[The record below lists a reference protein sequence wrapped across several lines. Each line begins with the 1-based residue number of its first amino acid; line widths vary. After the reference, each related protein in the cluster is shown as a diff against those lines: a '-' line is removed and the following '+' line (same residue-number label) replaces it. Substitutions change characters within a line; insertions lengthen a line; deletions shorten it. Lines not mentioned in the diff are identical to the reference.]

1 MSRHSMKLASLLL
14 CLAASAQPPIQKA
27 IDYMA
32 AASKDNNFMGSV
44 LVARDGKVLFS
55 NGYGFANIEHNVPN
69 TVDTKFRLGSITKQF
84 AALAILQ
91 LEERGKLSVKDPMC
105 NYIADCA
112 DAWKPITIH
121 HLLTHTSGLFNYTN
135 DPEIYAKKI
144 MLPSQQVESLAR
156 IKDRPLRFPVG
167 EKFEYSNSGY
177 IALGAIIEKASG
189 MKWDAYLKKHVFD
202 PAGMRDSGAD
212 DHATI
217 LKNRAAGYIGEMNS
231 PYHDMTIPGAA
242 GALYSTVHDLLLW
255 DQALYSEKLLKK
267 QNIERLF
274 RPEKGNY
281 AYGWVVD
288 KQHGRPVYLHGGGIH
303 GFTTTINRF
312 PDEKLLVVA
321 LSNNSARGTGKIG
334 ADLAGI
340 FLGVD
345 IKPPAVRTAIT
356 LPADSLEAFVGKYEL
371 APTAIIT
378 IARNG
383 AQLTAQLTGQDAFP
397 IFPESKNKFFLRIV
411 DAQMTFDIDA
421 AGKVTGLT
429 LHQNGRNQPAKR
441 Q

>member
-1 MSRHSMKLASLLL
+1 MKLTAILL
-14 CLAASAQPPIQKA
+14 CLVAVAQTPQQKA
-27 IDYMA
+27 MDYMA
-32 AASKDNNFMGSV
+32 AATRDGSFMGTV

-91 LEERGKLSVKDPMC
+91 LEEQGKLSVKDPMC
-105 NYIADCA
+105 NYIADCP

-144 MLPSQQVESLAR
+144 MLPSPQLESLAK
-156 IKDRPLRFPVG
+156 IKSRPLRFPVG

-189 MKWDAYLKKHVFD
+189 MRWDAYLKKNVLD
-202 PAGMRDSGAD
+202 PAGMGDSGAD
-212 DHATI
+212 DHAAI
-217 LKNRAAGYIGEMNS
+217 LKNRAAGYIGDKNS

-242 GALYSTVHDLLLW
+242 GALYSTVQDLLLW
-255 DQALYSEKLLKK
+255 DQALYTEKLLKK

-274 RPEKGNY
+274 KPEKGNY
-281 AYGWVVD
+281 AYGWVID
-288 KQHGRPVYLHGGGIH
+288 KQHGRTVYLHGGGIH
-303 GFTTTINRF
+303 GFTTTISRF
-312 PDEKLLVVA
+312 PDEKLLVAA
-321 LSNNSARGTGKIG
+321 LSNNSARATGKIG
-334 ADLAGI
+334 IDLAGI
-340 FLGVD
+340 FFGIDV
-345 IKPPAVRTAIT
+345 IPPALRKAIT
-356 LPADSLEAFVGKYEL
+356 LPAESLEGFVGKYEL

-378 IARNG
+378 IARDG
-383 AQLTAQLTGQDAFP
+383 AQLTAQLTGQQAFP
-397 IFPESKNKFFLRIV
+397 IFPEAKNKFFFRIV
-411 DAQMTFDIDA
+411 DAQLTFDIDA
-421 AGKVTGLT
+421 SGKVSGLT